1 MKEVKNLFKSPRLTG
16 LRFQQFDWIFRN
28 HHKKYIWKRV
38 KKSIKIGQDHKP
50 LISRSSH
57 WWCSM
62 KKGVSEACNFIKK
75 ESLAQVFSCE
85 FYEIFKNTFSTEHL
99 RAIASLTPTFAWS
112 LTDIV
117 LFLEGRRGTVGC
129 LHSILRFS

>member
-1 MKEVKNLFKSPRLTG
+1 
-16 LRFQQFDWIFRN
+16 
-28 HHKKYIWKRV
+28 
-38 KKSIKIGQDHKP
+38 
-50 LISRSSH
+50 
-57 WWCSM
+57 M

-85 FYEIFKNTFSTEHL
+85 FYEILKNTFSTEHL
-99 RAIASLTPTFAWS
+99 RAIASSIPTFAWS

-117 LFLEGRRGTVGC
+117 LFLEGRRGTIGC